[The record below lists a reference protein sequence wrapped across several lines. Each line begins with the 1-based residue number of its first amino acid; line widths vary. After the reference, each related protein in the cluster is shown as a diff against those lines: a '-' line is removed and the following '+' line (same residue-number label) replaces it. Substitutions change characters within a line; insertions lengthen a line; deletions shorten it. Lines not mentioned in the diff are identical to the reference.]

1 MLQASSRMSEL
12 LLSRYQTNLLH
23 VSIDLYL
30 FISCLFSSLR
40 RLASVQLTYSFF
52 SINVVFIPHF
62 ALAQITSPT
71 CHALP
76 LATCYILRDTPG
88 SNLRTILST
97 GFFLIF
103 PGLIPSSS
111 RQQNFLF
118 ESHIQHFMDSWV
130 LIYYFVKLSSL
141 IVTSRG
147 RWYTSLKKITF
158 CSCKQ
163 YFYKYLQ
170 STMLAVLT
178 KEIV

>member
-1 MLQASSRMSEL
+1 MLQASSCMSEL
-12 LLSRYQTNLLH
+12 LLSRYQTNLMH
-23 VSIDLYL
+23 VSIDLCL

-62 ALAQITSPT
+62 GLAQITSPT

-103 PGLIPSSS
+103 PGFIPSSS
-111 RQQNFLF
+111 LQQNFLF
-118 ESHIQHFMDSWV
+118 ESHIQHFLDSWV
-130 LIYYFVKLSSL
+130 IIYYFVTLSSL
-141 IVTSRG
+141 IVTSQG
-147 RWYTSLKKITF
+147 RWYTSLKKSHFVHTSSIFTNI
-158 CSCKQ
+158 CE
-163 YFYKYLQ
+163 
-170 STMLAVLT
+170 V
-178 KEIV
+178 